1 LTTPGEPFSE
11 DDEKLASFM
20 AAQLAAANE
29 NVEMYNLQQE
39 NIELEE
45 QNRQAQTASRIK
57 GEFLANNVTLVT
69 IAAARHHWV

>member
-1 LTTPGEPFSE
+1 
-11 DDEKLASFM
+11 M

-57 GEFLANNVTLVT
+57 GEFLANNVTRVT
-69 IAAARHHWV
+69 IAAERHHWV